1 MEITRLSVERL
12 GLFLSLDSECQNE
25 KRYPSLFFLL
35 PSLAIIQAS
44 HPPGSLTNAF
54 QIVPTYFLLFLSP
67 PGRDKGITQ
76 SLRISGPWLHSD
88 ILSCDNLVIF
98 RLLAIFETTRL
109 VYYIYFQ
116 VVCRYYCSITSK
128 KSRKLFGKVFDY
140 YRILHLI
147 FYWMIRKLKQR
158 INLFLKPMIHSY
170 ANFMYWSRK
179 QTLKV
184 K

>member
-1 MEITRLSVERL
+1 MSVWGYFYLWIPNVKTRKDIHPFFSSSFFSHYPGESSPWFSDKCLPDCTYNYI
-12 GLFLSLDSECQNE
+12 LF
-25 KRYPSLFFLL
+25 
-35 PSLAIIQAS
+35 A
-44 HPPGSLTNAF
+44 
-54 QIVPTYFLLFLSP
+54 TYFLLFLSP

-88 ILSCDNLVIF
+88 ILSSDNLVIF

-158 INLFLKPMIHSY
+158 INLFLKPMIHYY
-170 ANFMYWSRK
+170 ANFMYWIRK